1 MFINKVVQSLETQGL
16 RYALVGGYAVA
27 MHGAIRATLNLDFV
41 IGLERSQFLKFEEA
55 MEIIN
60 LVPRQPVKASE
71 VFELREEYIQNRDIL
86 TWSFYNPA
94 NPREVVG
101 VVLTQDLNTIDTAVK
116 EVGDQKIVIAA
127 IEDLITMKQ
136 IAGRPKDLEDIR
148 ALERLQ

>member
-16 RYALVGGYAVA
+16 PYALVGGYAVA

-41 IGLERSQFLKFEEA
+41 IGLERSEFLKFEEA
-55 MEIIN
+55 MEIIK
-60 LVPRQPVKASE
+60 LVPRLPVKASE
-71 VFELREEYIQNRDIL
+71 VFELRKEYIQNRDIL

-136 IAGRPKDLEDIR
+136 MAGRPKDLEDIR
-148 ALERLQ
+148 ALERLL